1 MGWRGS
7 HPYQAGE
14 LENGDDV
21 EVVLTN
27 WGRNWEIYTRQ
38 ADCKMLGSY
47 TPMAKSTFLDKVLGR
62 ISRLDQEG
70 LQTVVQRLARERTFL
85 ETLFNTIEDGVL
97 VVDESG
103 HILYSN
109 QAVARFFGLPP
120 NVEDQPIGN
129 FIPELDWKKIS
140 GMDAGGG
147 QKVVRHEFEVQ
158 YPRPRFF
165 RMYAA
170 PLDGETTGSAG
181 VALILH
187 DATEARQKTFEA
199 IEEERIQA
207 LTLLAASVAHEIG
220 NPLNALHIHLQLME
234 RELKKLKSRP
244 EARSRLDPTT
254 PNHERGRRRGNNAEP
269 DCEEVAAK
277 LEQYLGVA
285 KGEINRLDYI
295 ITQFLHAIRPTAPQ
309 LKPASINDAVQKTLD
324 LLRPELENRGLNL
337 EVRLARR
344 LPAVPIDATQIQQV
358 FVNLAKNA
366 MQAMAKGGTLTVQSG
381 GDSEVVWVSVA
392 DTGGGIASEKL
403 NRIFEP
409 FYTTKKK
416 GTGLGLMIVQRIV
429 RAHGGNIEI
438 ESQVGRGT
446 TFRVR
451 LPLHERLPRM
461 LEAPGQNTPRAE

>member
-1 MGWRGS
+1 
-7 HPYQAGE
+7 
-14 LENGDDV
+14 
-21 EVVLTN
+21 
-27 WGRNWEIYTRQ
+27 
-38 ADCKMLGSY
+38 
-47 TPMAKSTFLDKVLGR
+47 MAKSSFLDKVLGR

-97 VVDESG
+97 VVDEAG
-103 HILYSN
+103 RILYSN
-109 QAVARFFGLPP
+109 QAVTRFFGLPP
-120 NVEDQPIGN
+120 NVEDEPITN
-129 FIPELDWKKIS
+129 FIPDLDWKKIS
-140 GMDAGGG
+140 RMDAVGG

-158 YPRPRFF
+158 YPRPRFL

-187 DATEARQKTFEA
+187 DATEARQKTFDA
-199 IEEERIQA
+199 IEAERIQA

-244 EARSRLDPTT
+244 ETRSRLDPATA
-254 PNHERGRRRGNNAEP
+254 NHGRSRSREAQADP
-269 DCEEVAAK
+269 DCDEVAAK
-277 LEQYLGVA
+277 MEQYLGVA

-309 LKPASINDAVQKTLD
+309 LKPASLNDAVQKTID

-337 EVRLARR
+337 DVRLARR
-344 LPAVPIDATQIQQV
+344 LPVIPLDATQMQQV
-358 FVNLAKNA
+358 LVNLAKNA
-366 MQAMAKGGTLTVQSG
+366 MQAMTKGGTLTVQSG
-381 GDSEVVWVSVA
+381 VDSEIVWVSVA
-392 DTGGGIASEKL
+392 DTGGGIPTEKL

-451 LPLHERLPRM
+451 LPLHERQPRM
-461 LEAPGQNTPRAE
+461 LEAPGENSPRIE